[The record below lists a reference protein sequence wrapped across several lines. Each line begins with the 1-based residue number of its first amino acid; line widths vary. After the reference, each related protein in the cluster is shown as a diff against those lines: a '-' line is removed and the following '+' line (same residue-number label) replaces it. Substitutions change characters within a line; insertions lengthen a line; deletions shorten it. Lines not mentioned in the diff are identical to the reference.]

1 MDRGRKPPV
10 LLVTVRHSG
19 SHSALYILEQAYH
32 RHAMT
37 EDHRKDVGI
46 TQPPL
51 WFCHSEPENMGVIAK
66 RMAECSLLISTMRNP
81 MDVAISWIHRGIPL
95 NQWFRDLWTNLFSL
109 QAAHKGLWLPVDT
122 PDRDMRL
129 NAISERLGVELKT
142 DWAHKGVT
150 THSQAWKSGMTLDEV
165 AEFYKTLPFE
175 QFGYKEFK
183 VKKVAKKRA
192 AKKTAKKVENSFVF
206 TGDKI
211 GGDDPAWCR
220 IHGYSFKL
228 NGAAIKVSDDVA
240 AKLRTHS
247 HFTEK

>member
-1 MDRGRKPPV
+1 MNGGRKPPV

-37 EDHRKDVGI
+37 EDHRRDVGI
-46 TQPPL
+46 TKPPL

-66 RMAECSLLISTMRNP
+66 RMAESELLISTMRHP
-81 MDVAISWIHRGIPL
+81 MDVAVSWIHRGIPL
-95 NQWFRDLWTNLFSL
+95 NQWFRDLWTNLFKL

-129 NAISERLGVELKT
+129 KAISERLGVDLQT

-150 THSQAWKSGMTLDEV
+150 THSQEWQSGMTLQEV
-165 AEFYKTLPFE
+165 ADFYKTLPFE
-175 QFGYKEFK
+175 QFGYEDLKMK
-183 VKKVAKKRA
+183 KASKKVTKKAAVKK
-192 AKKTAKKVENSFVF
+192 SGFVF

-211 GGDDPAWCR
+211 GGDNPAWCDLY
-220 IHGYSFKL
+220 GYSFKL
-228 NGAAIKVSDDVA
+228 NGAAIKVSDEVA

-247 HFTEK
+247 HFTEQ